1 MTSKE
6 PEVVEKIDTENID
19 IMGIM
24 EMIPHRYPMLMI
36 DRIVEVIPD
45 VRAIG
50 LKNVT
55 MNENYFMGHFPRRPV
70 VPGVLIIESMAQ
82 TAAVLVVTTLG
93 PDVRGKLVYFM
104 MVNEAKFRKP
114 IVPGDQVLIR
124 VKKLRRQRN
133 VWKFRGEALVGDILC
148 AEATYVAML
157 LDE

>member
-1 MTSKE
+1 MTNKE
-6 PEVVEKIDTENID
+6 PITQKIDARAID

-24 EMIPHRYPMLMI
+24 ERIPHRYPMLMI
-36 DRIVEVIPD
+36 DRIVELIPD
-45 VRAIG
+45 VSAIG
-50 LKNVT
+50 IKNVSI
-55 MNENYFMGHFPRRPV
+55 NESYFMGHFPKHPV
-70 VPGVLIIESMAQ
+70 VPGVLVIECMAQ

-114 IVPGDQVLIR
+114 IVPGDQVFIK
-124 VKKLRRQRN
+124 VKKLRRQKN
-133 VWKFRGEALVGDILC
+133 VWKFRGEALVEDVLC